1 MQTPDE
7 TEKISELKASRRA
20 RILRIWYV
28 RFMALLLVCL
38 FLFALILPLRPH
50 YSESENR
57 ELSSFPSFS
66 FSALFS
72 GDYFDEIA
80 VWYADTFPMR
90 DTFISLNTFLSG
102 AYGQNEIRIHGKVEV
117 ADEIPTEA
125 SEIPV
130 DITSRPDT
138 PAPAEVAPPEPTAQT
153 VGAVLYY
160 GDTAYEYYNFQREFT
175 DRYIGTVNR
184 AAALLEGKADVYA
197 MVVPTSMGITAPE
210 KITRSIQTSDQEKA
224 LEYMYGSM
232 SAKVKKVPLYNAMK
246 AHKDEYIYFR
256 TDHHWTALG
265 AYYAYAEWMRVK
277 GVQPLPLTA
286 YTETIFPGYLGSFY
300 NANKDAALKAN
311 PDTVYAYQPPST
323 NDANILL
330 NSNGQWKMSKIIS
343 DISSAPESAKYLTFI
358 AGDNPL
364 TCITNPNKNDGS
376 VCLLI
381 KESFGNAFTPFPVEN
396 YQYLYVLDYRYFAKY
411 DKRGLVEYCDAIK
424 GSSLDVVFLNNI
436 SATRNES
443 LINSLSYFVK

>member
-1 MQTPDE
+1 MDEKDLKTPDE
-7 TEKISELKASRRA
+7 TEKIAELKASRRA

-28 RFMALLLVCL
+28 RFMAALLVCL
-38 FLFALILPLRPH
+38 FLFALLLPLRPRF
-50 YSESENR
+50 SESENR
-57 ELSSFPSFS
+57 ELSPFPRFS

-72 GDYFDEIA
+72 GRYFDEIA

-90 DTFISLNTFLSG
+90 DKFISLNTYLSG
-102 AYGQNEIRIHGKVEV
+102 AYGQNEIRIHGKVEE
-117 ADEIPTEA
+117 ADDIPTDA
-125 SEIPV
+125 SEISVDTSSTPV
-130 DITSRPDT
+130 
-138 PAPAEVAPPEPTAQT
+138 PEPTAQT
-153 VGAVLYY
+153 VGALLYY
-160 GDTAYEYYNFQREFT
+160 GDTAYEYYNFRREFT
-175 DRYIGTVNR
+175 DRYISTVNR

-210 KITRSIQTSDQEKA
+210 KITASIRTSDQEKA

-232 SAKVKKVPLYNAMK
+232 SDKVKKVPLYNALK

-277 GVQPLPLTA
+277 GVKPIPLTA
-286 YTETIFPGYLGSFY
+286 YKETAFPGYLGSFY
-300 NANKDAALKAN
+300 NANKDAGLKAN

-323 NDANILL
+323 NDASIRF
-330 NSNGQWKMSKIIS
+330 NSNGQWKPYKIIS
-343 DISSAPESAKYLTFI
+343 DMTSASESSKYLTFI
-358 AGDNPL
+358 AGDNP
-364 TCITNPNKNDGS
+364 ITYIKNPNKNDGS

-381 KESFGNAFTPFPVEN
+381 KESFGNAFAPFPVEN
-396 YQYLYVLDYRYFAKY
+396 YQYVYVLDYRYFAKY
-411 DKRGLVEYCDAIK
+411 DKRGLVEYCDAIA
-424 GSSLDVVFLNNI
+424 GSSLDVIFLNNI